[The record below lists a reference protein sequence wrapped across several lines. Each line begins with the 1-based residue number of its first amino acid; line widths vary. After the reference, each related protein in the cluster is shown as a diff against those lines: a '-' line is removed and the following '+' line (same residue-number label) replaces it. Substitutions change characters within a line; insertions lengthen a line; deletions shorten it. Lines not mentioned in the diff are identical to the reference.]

1 MNKTKH
7 YLRETYS
14 TILSFVNNLST
25 LLMKANL
32 HMRHNSVKPT
42 ERPTL
47 LPQFKFTLIGNEKFS
62 MAFLLEKNEADNF
75 DDHHPLKVTSSI
87 T

>member
-1 MNKTKH
+1 MNKTKP
-7 YLRETYS
+7 YPRETYS

-32 HMRHNSVKPT
+32 HMRHNAAKPT

-47 LPQFKFTLIGNEKFS
+47 LPQFEFTLIGNEKFS
-62 MAFLLEKNEADNF
+62 MTFPLEKHSGGQFRRSSYPLSNF
-75 DDHHPLKVTSSI
+75 
-87 T
+87 

>member
-1 MNKTKH
+1 MNETKH

-14 TILSFVNNLST
+14 TILSFINNLST

-32 HMRHNSVKPT
+32 HMRHNAAKPT

-47 LPQFKFTLIGNEKFS
+47 LPQFEFTLIGNEKFS
-62 MAFLLEKNEADNF
+62 MAFPPEKN
-75 DDHHPLKVTSSI
+75 
-87 T
+87 